1 MFCFIISLFKSKTL
15 QSCLRTRRVLGRKNK
30 IQCPSFSFQKVKT
43 RQKEAFYDL
52 LAELA
57 QIQSEFF
64 IVVSQM
70 RAGFV
75 HVLCLQNSESIE
87 VSCNLD

>member
-1 MFCFIISLFKSKTL
+1 MPEILGTL
-15 QSCLRTRRVLGRKNK
+15 R
-30 IQCPSFSFQKVKT
+30 KVKT
-43 RQKEAFYDL
+43 CQKEAFYDL